1 MDKEA
6 IVATLGAELTQLEAE
21 MSRLR
26 LTRERATYKLEQSVR
41 ERDRV
46 ARHLASL
53 VHNEGA
59 A

>member
-21 MSRLR
+21 ISRLR
-26 LTRERATYKLEQSVR
+26 LTRERATYKLEQAVR
-41 ERDRV
+41 ERDCV
-46 ARHLASL
+46 ARHLSSL

>member
-1 MDKEA
+1 MDKET
-6 IVATLGAELTQLEAE
+6 IVTVLGDELTQLEAE
-21 MSRLR
+21 ISRLR
-26 LTRERATYKLEQSVR
+26 LTRERATYKLEQAIR
-41 ERDRV
+41 ERERV